1 MKIYT
6 YYSFAT
12 NNKGYCLP
20 DLTTWLKLLGL
31 YTAPCP
37 DVVDEQEKVLSQ
49 GKNSIFFKKIR
60 KKKSQ

>member
-20 DLTTWLKLLGL
+20 DLTTWPKLLGL
-31 YTAPCP
+31 YTTPCS
-37 DVVDEQEKVLSQ
+37 DVVDEKEEVLSQ
-49 GKNSIFFKKIR
+49 GKNSIFLKKIR
-60 KKKSQ
+60 EKKSQ